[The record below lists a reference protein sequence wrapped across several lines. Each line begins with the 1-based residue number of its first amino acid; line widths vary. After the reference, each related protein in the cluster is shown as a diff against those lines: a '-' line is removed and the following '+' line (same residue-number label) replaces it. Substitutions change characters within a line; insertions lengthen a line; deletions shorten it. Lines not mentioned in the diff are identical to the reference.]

1 LFFFLFCFS
10 IEVNVPCT
18 VLLLLLSL
26 QKVAA
31 LEDRLAYQIHELED
45 GSSLATPSQ
54 SATAA
59 NPNEGGK
66 ANGLEL
72 PSDSDD
78 DDDIVAFTP

>member
-1 LFFFLFCFS
+1 M
-10 IEVNVPCT
+10 
-18 VLLLLLSL
+18 LLLLLSL

-45 GSSLATPSQ
+45 GSSSTTPSH

-59 NPNEGGK
+59 NPNGGGN

-78 DDDIVAFTP
+78 DDIVAFTP